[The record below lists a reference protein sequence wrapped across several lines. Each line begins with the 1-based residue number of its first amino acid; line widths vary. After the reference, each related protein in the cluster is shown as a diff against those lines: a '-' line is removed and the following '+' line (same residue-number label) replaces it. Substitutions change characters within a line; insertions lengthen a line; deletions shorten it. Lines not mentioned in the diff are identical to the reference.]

1 MHIRPTKKD
10 DIDDL
15 RDLLVETWHHT
26 YDATIG
32 AARVTEI
39 TGQWH
44 SRDRLLN
51 ELGNAD
57 FVSLVAEDD
66 DGRLLGHALVRLTGD
81 DEACLSRLY
90 VLPHAQGKGAG
101 SGLLGQAI
109 AHAQGRER
117 MVLEVEES
125 NLGARAFYERH
136 GFVVSGRKANC
147 GDQDGV
153 PTLDMVRRLT
163 AGPQAVR
170 TDRR

>member
-1 MHIRPTKKD
+1 MLIRPTKTD
-10 DIDDL
+10 DLEGL

-51 ELGNAD
+51 ELGQSD
-57 FVSLVAEDD
+57 VVSLVAEDGE
-66 DGRLLGHALVRLTGD
+66 GRLLGHALVSLADD

-90 VLPHAQGKGAG
+90 VHPHAQGKGAG
-101 SGLLGQAI
+101 SGLLEYAI
-109 AHAQGRER
+109 AQARGRER

-125 NLGARAFYERH
+125 NIGARAFYERH

-147 GDQDGV
+147 GNQDGV
-153 PTLDMVRRLT
+153 PTLDMIRQLS
-163 AGPQAVR
+163 AEAQAVR